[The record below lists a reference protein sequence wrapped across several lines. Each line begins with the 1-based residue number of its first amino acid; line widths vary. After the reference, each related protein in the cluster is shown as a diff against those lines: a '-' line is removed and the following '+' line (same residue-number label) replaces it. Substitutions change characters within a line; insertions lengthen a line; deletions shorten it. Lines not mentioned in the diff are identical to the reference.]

1 MAERL
6 IYGVGPVRELVHRRS
21 RDIVIIYV
29 NPARH
34 ARQSDPVAELAK
46 EARGRGVAVETRSRE
61 ELDALSRRALKGQGG
76 RLNHQGVVALVGEF
90 VYADLD
96 DLMGAA
102 DVLQGDGAAIP
113 LWVALDSIQ
122 DPHNLGAIVRSAYVL
137 GASAVLIPD
146 NRAAHVTPVVTKAAA
161 GATELL
167 PIVRVTNLARA
178 LTRLKEGGI
187 WLAALAASEDAAT
200 QSIDEL
206 DATLPLCLVI
216 GAEGTGIRRL
226 VAQTCD
232 FQVQIPMAERGV
244 GSLNASVAAGIA
256 LYEVARQRRLKAK
269 APPEGESAT

>member
-21 RDIVIIYV
+21 RDIVILYI

-34 ARQSDPVAELAK
+34 TRQSDPVAELAK

-61 ELDALSRRALKGQGG
+61 ELDVLARRATHGQGA
-76 RLNHQGVVALVGEF
+76 RPNHQGVVALVGEF
-90 VYADLD
+90 VYADLED
-96 DLMGAA
+96 MLGKDPLGTGASA
-102 DVLQGDGAAIP
+102 P

-137 GASAVLIPD
+137 GATAVIIPD
-146 NRAAHVTPVVTKAAA
+146 NRAAHVTPVVTKASA

-167 PIVRVTNLARA
+167 PIVRVINLGRA

-187 WLAALAASEDAAT
+187 WLAALAIDPDTAAAVAM
-200 QSIDEL
+200 DEL

-216 GAEGTGIRRL
+216 GAEGSGIRRL
-226 VAQTCD
+226 IAERCD
-232 FQVQIPMAERGV
+232 FHVQIPMAERGI

-256 LYEVARQRRLKAK
+256 LYEVARQRRGRLP
-269 APPEGESAT
+269 APSQALPDLE